1 MSQVSVEIAAMSA
14 AAFLMVRSGLY
25 SRLLE
30 RTKFRNCPACG
41 RPRSRGVC
49 DFCSRSA

>member
-1 MSQVSVEIAAMSA
+1 MPHLSVELAAMSA
-14 AAFLMVRSGLY
+14 ALFLMIRSGLH